1 MDLKWT
7 SKAQADLVR
16 LHQFL
21 APVNPRAA
29 AAVVQALAAAPRRL
43 LDHPR
48 LGERLDEFTPA
59 KSAASSS
66 ANTNSATKSRA
77 RRSTSC
83 ACGTRGRIGR
93 GRNGEA
99 PQL

>member
-7 SKAQADLVR
+7 SKTQADLVR

-48 LGERLDEFTPA
+48 LGERLDEFTP
-59 KSAASSS
+59 
-66 ANTNSATKSRA
+66 REI
-77 RRSTSC
+77 RRILVGQYELRYEIQGPTIYVLRLWH
-83 ACGTRGRIGR
+83 TREDR
-93 GRNGEA
+93 
-99 PQL
+99 

>member
-1 MDLKWT
+1 MNLKWT

-48 LGERLDEFTPA
+48 LGERLDEFTPREIRRILVGQYELRYEIQ
-59 KSAASSS
+59 
-66 ANTNSATKSRA
+66 ATTIYVLRLWH
-77 RRSTSC
+77 
-83 ACGTRGRIGR
+83 TREDR
-93 GRNGEA
+93 
-99 PQL
+99 

>member
-1 MDLKWT
+1 MNLKWT

-48 LGERLDEFTPA
+48 LGERLDEFTPREIRRILVGQYELRYEIQ
-59 KSAASSS
+59 AA
-66 ANTNSATKSRA
+66 TIYVLRLWH
-77 RRSTSC
+77 
-83 ACGTRGRIGR
+83 TREDR
-93 GRNGEA
+93 
-99 PQL
+99 